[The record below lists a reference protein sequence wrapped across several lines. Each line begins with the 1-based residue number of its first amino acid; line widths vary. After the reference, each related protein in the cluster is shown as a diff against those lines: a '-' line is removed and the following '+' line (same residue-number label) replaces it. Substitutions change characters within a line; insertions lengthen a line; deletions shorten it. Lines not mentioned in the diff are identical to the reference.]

1 MTSDF
6 FFLSHGERCAAWHL
20 TAETD
25 ALTGQTGRPCVVM
38 AHGFGGTR
46 DSGLLAFA
54 EPFAAAGMDV
64 VVFDYRGFGDSEG
77 EPRQYISVKKQR
89 QDYHAAIDAARNL
102 PGVDRDRIAL
112 WGTSYSGGHVIAVA
126 AEDQRVAAVVSVCP
140 ATDGLAA
147 LVQGVRETS
156 AGHLA
161 KVVAHGLLD
170 AAGARLGRRTHY
182 LPVAGQPGSNAPI
195 STPGAAESYLALA
208 GPTWRN
214 EFAARTVLEVG
225 FNRPTVH
232 ASRLECPLLMQIGTN
247 DRIAPPD
254 AARKAAKKAGYLAH
268 LCEYP
273 IDHFDFY
280 EEPWQPQ
287 VLADELTFLTRV
299 LDPIRST
306 DVHLRSTNPPAP
318 RLAVKLPW

>member
-1 MTSDF
+1 MTTEF
-6 FFLSHGERCAAWHL
+6 YFISHGERCAAWHL
-20 TAETD
+20 TADND
-25 ALTGQTGRPCVVM
+25 ALTGQSGRPCVVM

-46 DSGLLAFA
+46 DSGLMAFA

-64 VVFDYRGFGDSEG
+64 VLFDYRGFGDSEG
-77 EPRQYISVKKQR
+77 EPRQDVSVKKQR

-126 AEDQRVAAVVSVCP
+126 AADQRVAAVVSLCP

-147 LVQGVRETS
+147 LMQGYKQ
-156 AGHLA
+156 AGPGPLA
-161 KVVAHGLLD
+161 RLVAHGLFD
-170 AAGARLGRRTHY
+170 AAGARLGRRPHY
-182 LPVAGQPGSNAPI
+182 VPVTGQHGDTAALTTPGSEEAY
-195 STPGAAESYLALA
+195 TALA

-214 EFAARTVLEVG
+214 EFAARTVLEMA

-232 ASRLECPLLMQIGTN
+232 ASELECPLLVQVGTN
-247 DRIAPPD
+247 DLIAPPD
-254 AARKAAKKAGYLAH
+254 AARRAAKKAGYLAH
-268 LCEYP
+268 LVEYP
-273 IDHFDFY
+273 AEHFDFY
-280 EEPWQPQ
+280 DGPCHEAA
-287 VLADELTFLTRV
+287 LADQLTFLTRV

>member
-1 MTSDF
+1 MTKDF
-6 FFLSHGERCAAWHL
+6 FFISHGLRCAAWHL
-20 TAETD
+20 TAEND
-25 ALTGQTGRPCVVM
+25 ALAGQTGRPCVVM

-46 DSGLLAFA
+46 DTGLLAFA

-64 VVFDYRGFGDSEG
+64 LVFDYRGFGDSEG
-77 EPRQYISVKKQR
+77 EPRQDISAKRQR

-102 PGVDRDRIAL
+102 PGIDRDRIAL
-112 WGTSYSGGHVIAVA
+112 WGTSYSGGHVISVA
-126 AEDQRVAAVVSVCP
+126 AQDQRVAAVVSMNP

-147 LVQGVRETS
+147 LTQVAREAGVAT
-156 AGHLA
+156 LA
-161 KVVAHGLLD
+161 QLTAHGVLD
-170 AAGARLGRRTHY
+170 AIGARLGRRPHY
-182 LPVAGQPGSNAPI
+182 VRVVGQPGTTAAI
-195 STPGAAESYLALA
+195 STPGSEDAYLAMS

-214 EFAARTVLEVG
+214 EVAARTALDMP

-232 ASRLECPLLMQIGTN
+232 ASQLECPLLMQIGTN
-247 DRIAPPD
+247 DHVTPAD
-254 AARKAAKKAGYLAH
+254 AARRAAKKAGYLAH

-280 EEPWQPQ
+280 DGEWQQ
-287 VLADELTFLTRV
+287 HVLADQLTFLTRV

-306 DVHLRSTNPPAP
+306 DVHLRSTKPPAP

>member
-1 MTSDF
+1 MTTEF
-6 FFLSHGERCAAWHL
+6 FFISHGERCAAWHL
-20 TAETD
+20 TADSD
-25 ALTGQTGRPCVVM
+25 ALTGQSGRPCVVM

-46 DSGLLAFA
+46 DSGLMAFA
-54 EPFAAAGMDV
+54 EPFEAAGMDV
-64 VVFDYRGFGDSEG
+64 VLFDYRGFGDSEG
-77 EPRQYISVKKQR
+77 EPRQDVSVKKQR

-126 AEDQRVAAVVSVCP
+126 ATDQRVAAVVSLCP

-147 LVQGVRETS
+147 LAQGVRETS

-214 EFAARTVLEVG
+214 EFAARTVLEIA

-232 ASRLECPLLMQIGTN
+232 ASQLECPLLMQIGTN

-254 AARKAAKKAGYLAH
+254 AAKKAAKKAGYLAH
-268 LCEYP
+268 LVAYP
-273 IDHFDFY
+273 ADHFDFY
-280 EEPWQPQ
+280 DGPSFEAA
-287 VLADELTFLTRV
+287 LADEVTFLTRV

>member
-1 MTSDF
+1 MKTDF
-6 FFLSHGERCAAWHL
+6 FFISHGERCAAWHL

-102 PGVDRDRIAL
+102 LGVDRDRIAL

-126 AEDQRVAAVVSVCP
+126 AQDQRIAAVVSTNP
-140 ATDGLAA
+140 ATDGPAA
-147 LVQGVRETS
+147 LTQAVKYAGVG
-156 AGHLA
+156 A
-161 KVVAHGLLD
+161 VARMVADGLVD
-170 AAGARLGRRTHY
+170 AAGARLGRRPHY
-182 LPVAGQPGSNAPI
+182 VPLVAQPGGHAALT
-195 STPGAAESYLALA
+195 TPGAEEAYTGMA

-214 EFAARTVLEVG
+214 EFAARTALEMA

-232 ASRLECPLLMQIGTN
+232 ASQLECPLLVQVGTN
-247 DRIAPPD
+247 DQIAPPD
-254 AARKAAKKAGYLAH
+254 AARRAAKKAGYLAH

-280 EEPWQPQ
+280 EGEWHPQ
-287 VLADELTFLTRV
+287 VLADQLTFLTRV
-299 LDPIRST
+299 LDPIRAT
-306 DVHLRSTNPPAP
+306 DVHLRSTNPPTP

>member
-1 MTSDF
+1 MTTEF
-6 FFLSHGERCAAWHL
+6 FFISHGERCAAWHL
-20 TAETD
+20 TADSD
-25 ALTGQTGRPCVVM
+25 ALTGQSGRPCVVM

-46 DSGLLAFA
+46 DSGLMAFA

-64 VVFDYRGFGDSEG
+64 VLFDYRGFGDSEG
-77 EPRQYISVKKQR
+77 EPRQDVSVKKQR

-126 AEDQRVAAVVSVCP
+126 ATDQRVAAVVSLCP

-147 LVQGVRETS
+147 LAQGVRETS

-214 EFAARTVLEVG
+214 EFAARTVLEIA

-232 ASRLECPLLMQIGTN
+232 ASQLECPLLMQIGTN

-254 AARKAAKKAGYLAH
+254 AAKKAAKKAGYLAH
-268 LCEYP
+268 LVAYP
-273 IDHFDFY
+273 ADHFDFY
-280 EEPWQPQ
+280 DGPSFEAA
-287 VLADELTFLTRV
+287 LADEVTFLTRV